1 MLIPLGILSA
11 AGGGVVGGNYDLI
24 ETTIL
29 GSAASSVTFSSLA
42 TYAST
47 YKHLQIRYVGRTNRA
62 DDNAQ
67 PVIRFNAD
75 SGSNYDY
82 HGLEG
87 WNNAV
92 NSVATINAS
101 GMNLGYSFSGT
112 SSGTNVFG
120 AGVVDILDAYSTTK
134 NKTIRALNGQSSD
147 ARKFVHLNSGLWRNT
162 PQQLPVLNCNQSV
175 LRVLLLAHASR
186 STESRAKLPKEMRK

>member
-1 MLIPLGILSA
+1 MLGFPLGILSA

-162 PQQLPVLNCNQSV
+162 SSV
-175 LRVLLLAHASR
+175 TSITILSSNNDLVAGSR
-186 STESRAKLPKEMRK
+186 FSLYGIKG